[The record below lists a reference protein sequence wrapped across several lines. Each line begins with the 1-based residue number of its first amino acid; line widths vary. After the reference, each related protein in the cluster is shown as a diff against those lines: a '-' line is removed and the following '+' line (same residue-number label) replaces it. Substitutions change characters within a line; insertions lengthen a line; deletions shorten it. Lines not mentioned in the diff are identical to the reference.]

1 MMKQKF
7 VQHDH
12 KIEARPDIQ
21 GKLRRKENINVCKD
35 IDFGVP
41 CDDLIDDKD
50 VQRVEKNNIM
60 I

>member
-1 MMKQKF
+1 MK
-7 VQHDH
+7 
-12 KIEARPDIQ
+12 
-21 GKLRRKENINVCKD
+21 GNVCKD